1 MVPVEQEVCG
11 PQIRSGRGLLLNLGN
26 VSVFLFA
33 DYENITENVKASS
46 ILFGTL
52 YLWCQKIWK
61 YLTSHNDSTSN
72 VKRAATG

>member
-52 YLWCQKIWK
+52 YL
-61 YLTSHNDSTSN
+61 
-72 VKRAATG
+72 